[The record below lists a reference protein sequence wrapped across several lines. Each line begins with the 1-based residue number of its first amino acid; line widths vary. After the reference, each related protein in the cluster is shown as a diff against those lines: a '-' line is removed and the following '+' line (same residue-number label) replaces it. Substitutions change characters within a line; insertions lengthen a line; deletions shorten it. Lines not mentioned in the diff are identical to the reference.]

1 MSDSLTLFVGYTFLG
16 ALVVCVLLF
25 ISYMGYEIY
34 KHALDARRSYKVY
47 MRRRKFKVIKGEKKT
62 REIK

>member
-1 MSDSLTLFVGYTFLG
+1 MDSLSLFIGYTCFG
-16 ALVVCVLLF
+16 AIIVCVLLF

-47 MRRRKFKVIKGEKKT
+47 MRRRKFKVIKGEKKS